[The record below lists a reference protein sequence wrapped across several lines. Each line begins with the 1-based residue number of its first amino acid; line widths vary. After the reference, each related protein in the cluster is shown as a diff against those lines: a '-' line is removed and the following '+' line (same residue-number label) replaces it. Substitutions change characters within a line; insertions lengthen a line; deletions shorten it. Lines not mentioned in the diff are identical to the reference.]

1 MTQVEVNTGVEALSI
16 DRDKKIVNAINLNNN
31 EEVKFNYDKL
41 VIATGEDPVKPP
53 IQGIDLEGIYY
64 IRTPNDAIAVREV
77 VENDNVKRA
86 VVVGGGFIELEVA
99 GIFMKWE
106 LKRLWLKLW
115 IT

>member
-1 MTQVEVNTGVEALSI
+1 M
-16 DRDKKIVNAINLNNN
+16 
-31 EEVKFNYDKL
+31 

-86 VVVGGGFIELEVA
+86 VVVGGGFIGLEVA
-99 GIFMKWE
+99 ENLHEMGVKTTLVEAMDYIMPGFDDEVCPYVEYELMENGIMVLTE
-106 LKRLWLKLW
+106 ERL
-115 IT
+115 IYIER